1 MAKLSVYNMKKEAVG
16 EIELNDLVFN
26 AEYNEALIHQV
37 IVALHNNARQGT
49 KSALTRS
56 EVNATK
62 KKLYRQKGTGGAR
75 HDERSAPQFDGGGVV
90 FAPKSRDFSKKMNVM
105 ARRTALFSALS
116 KKVADNEFFVID
128 DLAVETGKTKEMVE
142 FLKAFNLNKTVL
154 VVLNEHES
162 LVKRA
167 ARNLEKVDTIT
178 ACLLNTYDVVKNAV
192 VVIDKKAVE
201 YLNAFYGPD
210 AEEGNE

>member
-49 KSALTRS
+49 KSALTRG

-75 HDERSAPQFDGGGVV
+75 HDERSAPQFTGGGVV
-90 FAPKSRDFSKKMNVM
+90 FAPKPRDFSQKTNKKMRDI
-105 ARRTALFSALS
+105 AFSSALS
-116 KKVADNEFFVID
+116 QKIAQNEVYVID
-128 DLAVETGKTKEMVE
+128 DIKFADSKTKAASE
-142 FLKAFNLNKTVL
+142 FLKTFGLNKRTIILTDGKDESVL
-154 VVLNEHES
+154 
-162 LVKRA
+162 RA
-167 ARNLEKVDTIT
+167 TNNIQKVSAQDV
-178 ACLLNTYDVVKNAV
+178 ALLNVADVVENTFLVFTKSA
-192 VVIDKKAVE
+192 IQKI
-201 YLNAFYGPD
+201 
-210 AEEGNE
+210 EEAYV